1 MATTEELAKD
11 KLIKDFLKK
20 FFKVHKQFKETS
32 ESDTYDAVLLF
43 DKTNLKSYHIV
54 VRNELNKTTNPP
66 EPDDSF
72 IVIYLKNTNPHDSR
86 KSTRGYVRRVTQ
98 KFSLR
103 NYTQ

>member
-1 MATTEELAKD
+1 MTTPAEKQ
-11 KLIKDFLKK
+11 IKKILKG

-32 ESDTYDAVLLF
+32 ESDTCDAVLLF

-66 EPDDSF
+66 EPDDSCT
-72 IVIYLKNTNPHDSR
+72 VIFLKNSNPHDSR
-86 KSTRGYVRRVTQ
+86 KATLGYVRRVTQ

-103 NYTQ
+103 NYTE